1 MCGVNGWFAVS
12 VAAGSSELHL
22 PVKVRANHLWD
33 CYSMAKLTFYGHAT
47 FGLETDDGTRLVIDP
62 FFGDNPACDVSVD
75 DVAADFIL
83 LTHGHFDHVADA
95 IPLSERTGATII
107 ASYEIAAYMEE
118 KGRPAS
124 PQHIGGGVEYPFAHV
139 KMTPALHGGKLD
151 LPGGEKFTTMAGGF
165 LITLVGGQRFYHAGD
180 TSLMTDMQLL
190 KGLVDV
196 AVLPI
201 GDRFTM
207 GPADAV
213 RAIDFIEPKVVIPC
227 HYDTWPP
234 IEQDAAAFA
243 AAVGDRAQVQVM
255 TPNALFE
262 F

>member
-1 MCGVNGWFAVS
+1 
-12 VAAGSSELHL
+12 
-22 PVKVRANHLWD
+22 
-33 CYSMAKLTFYGHAT
+33 MAKLTFYGHAT

-83 LTHGHFDHVADA
+83 LTHGHYDHVADA
-95 IPLSERTGATII
+95 IPLSEKTGATII
-107 ASYEIAAYMEE
+107 ASYEIAAYMED
-118 KGRPAS
+118 KGRPVS
-124 PQHIGGGVEYPFAHV
+124 PQHIGGGVDYPFGYV

-151 LPGGEKFTTMAGGF
+151 LPGGEAFTTVPGGF
-165 LITLVGGQRFYHAGD
+165 LVNLASGQRFYHAGD
-180 TSLMTDMQLL
+180 TGLLTDMQLL
-190 KGLVDV
+190 KGMVDV

-213 RAIDFIEPKVVIPC
+213 RAVAFIAPDVVIPC
-227 HYDTWPP
+227 HYNTWAP
-234 IEQDAAAFA
+234 IEQDVRAFV
-243 AAVGDRAQVQVM
+243 AAVGDRAHVEVM
-255 TPNALFE
+255 APGALFE